1 MSSCDGDENE
11 RTVQT
16 EVTCARADEPVHEI
30 VVVGALEGVS
40 QHGHTH
46 RRYTITCI
54 PF

>member
-1 MSSCDGDENE
+1 MNSYDGDDSN

-16 EVTCARADEPVHEI
+16 EVTCAGADEPIHEI

-46 RRYTITCI
+46 RRYTISWI